1 MREQYYNR
9 QNAINYAKQWAYGR
23 NPKYYNYDSLG
34 GDCTNFISQCIFAGS
49 KVMNYDK
56 QNGWYYIN
64 ANNKSPSWTGVEFL
78 YNFLCNNKSVG
89 PYGKKCIQNNIQIG
103 DVVQLSV
110 DGMSYQHSLVIV
122 KIINT
127 DNMNDI
133 YTASHTFDSYERK
146 ISSYSFKSVRFIHI
160 EGVRNW

>member
-103 DVVQLSV
+103 DVVQLSF

>member
-64 ANNKSPSWTGVEFL
+64 ANNKSPSWTGVDFL

-103 DVVQLSV
+103 DVVQLSF

>member
-1 MREQYYNR
+1 MKELYYNR
-9 QNAINYAKQWAYGR
+9 QNVINYAKKWAYGR

-49 KVMNYDK
+49 QVMNYDK

-64 ANNKSPSWTGVEFL
+64 ANNKSPSWTGVQFL

-89 PYGKKCIQNNIQIG
+89 PYGKSIEQNKIEIG
-103 DVVQLSV
+103 DIIQLSF
-110 DGMSYQHSLVIV
+110 DGVSYHHTLVVV
-122 KIINT
+122 KIVNRQSL
-127 DNMNDI
+127 NDI

-146 ISSYSFKSVRFIHI
+146 VSSYSFQNARFIHI

>member
-110 DGMSYQHSLVIV
+110 DGMSYQHTLVID